1 MMEKSDIDIKQS
13 QNAKLAKPR
22 NLGKKIFK
30 PKGLVV
36 LYGGLNTGKTST
48 LTELLFELTNT
59 SIMAYFNKH
68 MISTKSKKLQYQDGY
83 YIVEY
88 RGHWIFI
95 ATGGDSLEVCE
106 NNDDFFDG
114 KPSRGNNYY
123 VIHTNDMQPSTINKS
138 DVAKYQPDICV
149 CPCHKDGETM
159 LATRYLASK
168 RMKDCLLQ
176 CWFQKIGMSKN
187 QEPEYVYPSVPIITA
202 DDQLTAAEIKKA
214 IDQII
219 K

>member
-1 MMEKSDIDIKQS
+1 MEKTDIDIKQS

-36 LYGGLNTGKTST
+36 LYGGPNTGKTST

-59 SIMAYFNKH
+59 GIMAYFNKH
-68 MISTKSKKLQYQDGY
+68 MISTRSKKLQY
-83 YIVEY
+83 
-88 RGHWIFI
+88 
-95 ATGGDSLEVCE
+95 
-106 NNDDFFDG
+106 
-114 KPSRGNNYY
+114 
-123 VIHTNDMQPSTINKS
+123 
-138 DVAKYQPDICV
+138 
-149 CPCHKDGETM
+149 
-159 LATRYLASK
+159 
-168 RMKDCLLQ
+168 
-176 CWFQKIGMSKN
+176 